1 LQNAFSRRRTW
12 NAHNGQPRQKWDA
25 IIVSCLHI
33 SVSRCRT
40 VLPQSYVACTHQSS
54 NVGRGLSVSSVSCT
68 HRLADV
74 ERVLPESSAACAH
87 RCSEVRRG
95 LPASFVACTC

>member
-54 NVGRGLSVSSVSCT
+54 NVGRGLSASSVSCT

-74 ERVLPESSAACAH
+74 ERVLPESSVACTH